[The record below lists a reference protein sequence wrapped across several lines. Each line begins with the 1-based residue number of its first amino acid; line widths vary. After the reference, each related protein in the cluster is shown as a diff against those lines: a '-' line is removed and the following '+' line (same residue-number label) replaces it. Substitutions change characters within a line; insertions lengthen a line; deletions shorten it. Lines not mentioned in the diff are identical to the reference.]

1 MIHVLRSN
9 ILFRMFREKTIFF
22 SRNPLL
28 QILATADTKSI
39 PPPLEGVR
47 NKGGRLYTVLLRL
60 KFQTDV
66 EKQR

>member
-1 MIHVLRSN
+1 MIHVLRSY

-39 PPPLEGVR
+39 PPPSRVSVIKGVDSTQF
-47 NKGGRLYTVLLRL
+47 YY
-60 KFQTDV
+60 D
-66 EKQR
+66 

>member
-1 MIHVLRSN
+1 MIHVLRSY
-9 ILFRMFREKTIFF
+9 ILFRMFREKTIFS

-39 PPPLEGVR
+39 PPLEGVR